1 MPDIP
6 EPTSYALTKG
16 FYIRA
21 KQIAEACLKTMNM
34 PLENVSNDLAEPTPH
49 DVPGEWFSGPF

>member
-16 FYIRA
+16 WYIRSGISQRLF
-21 KQIAEACLKTMNM
+21 KKFNIYTDIDNEL
-34 PLENVSNDLAEPTPH
+34 PEPQPH
-49 DVPGEWFSGPF
+49 DIPGDWFKGPF